1 MYHKYNQENMLQED
15 AVLAVGTP
23 ATSRSELVENKPAEV
38 LPDLRSSALGIVSE
52 VHDHRVRDL
61 LDQVLEYSKD
71 HPGLVKNIRLR
82 ERTYGV
88 LMPDNGDK
96 ALDEFE
102 KHGSSQVQ
110 VLRNVCDGNMMAIV
124 GKESTIDFNIADS
137 EQ

>member
-1 MYHKYNQENMLQED
+1 MKKLNENAVQVTAPLAVRMPAADPSEMVGTHAD
-15 AVLAVGTP
+15 AVLP
-23 ATSRSELVENKPAEV
+23 PDSRK
-38 LPDLRSSALGIVSE
+38 SALGIVSE
-52 VHDHRVRDL
+52 AHDSSVRDL
-61 LDQVLEYSKD
+61 LNQVMEYSKE
-71 HPGLVKNIRLR
+71 HPGMVKNIRLR
-82 ERTYGV
+82 ERTFGV

-110 VLRNVCDGNMMAIV
+110 VLRNVCDGNVMAIV